1 MPQNPNPVIRMDLD
15 LRRIREAME
24 RAMSLHR
31 AVITAQQQ
39 VVAVP
44 PVYRDTDEMP
54 DERPVPCLN
63 CNQHWHDHRGWAC
76 PHYWR
81 PLITESCDEFRIVNW
96 NLSQLADGDCYT
108 TPDMA
113 ERNRKKFS
121 RVSPKK
127 LRKLAREHLLSKESL
142 LK

>member
-1 MPQNPNPVIRMDLD
+1 MPFDQTDW
-15 LRRIREAME
+15 E
-24 RAMSLHR
+24 RAALLVEAARER
-31 AVITAQQQ
+31 ARITGEVVVIPRQRTAQ
-39 VVAVP
+39 AFP

-63 CNQHWHDHRGWAC
+63 CNGHWHDHRGWAC

-81 PLITESCDEFRIVNW
+81 PLIGESPDEFRIVNW
-96 NLSQLADGDCYT
+96 ALSQLADSDCYT

-113 ERNRKKFS
+113 TRNRKKFS
-121 RVSPKK
+121 RISPKK